1 MGEAMSGLQA
11 LIGDWDVT
19 ADFGPIDLP
28 SDVSARTSFE
38 WLLGRTFV
46 LQRATVDIPEA
57 PDAQMVI
64 TPDVDRPGAY
74 LQHYFDSRGVV
85 RVYRMTFDGRTW
97 ELTRDEPD
105 FSPLEFS
112 QRFTGE
118 LSEDGNTI
126 TGQWEASH
134 ADGVW
139 QLDFR
144 LTYRRR

>member
-1 MGEAMSGLQA
+1 MMKA
-11 LIGDWDVT
+11 LETFIGDWDLT

-38 WLLGRTFV
+38 WLFDRAYIS
-46 LQRATVDIPEA
+46 QRASVDIPEA
-57 PDAQMVI
+57 PDAHMVI
-64 TPDVDRPGAY
+64 TPDADRPGAY
-74 LQHYFDSRGVV
+74 VQHYFDSRGVV
-85 RVYRMTFDGRTW
+85 RLYRMTFDGRRW

-105 FSPLEFS
+105 FSPLDFS
-112 QRFTGE
+112 QRFIGE

-134 ADGVW
+134 ADDVW
-139 QLDFR
+139 ELDFR